1 MGPSSSEKQDVVIV
15 FSFYDIY
22 YIYIVL
28 YNMYILYASN
38 LAVIVVITEEDW
50 KEIEKTDKFSHKI
63 QIGQV
68 KQTLALVFW
77 NLTKH
82 DSILGP

>member
-1 MGPSSSEKQDVVIV
+1 
-15 FSFYDIY
+15 
-22 YIYIVL
+22 
-28 YNMYILYASN
+28 MYILYASN